1 LLTLFALHFVR
12 TWAKV
17 RPSIA
22 KLYVDTM
29 TRLDLKS
36 LRIVLTLGICAPL
49 VLAGCETVS
58 GTIFPDSPSSPT
70 ASATPPSIV
79 AAPQAGTSQFLPV
92 MISPGAPSGSPASGA
107 IEAARNELVRLQG
120 SMSNRNIALGAAR
133 QAWTQD
139 VAAYRTQK
147 NVALRPM
154 GGDTR
159 AALAQGDAVLTR
171 LAGHSQKLSKE
182 LEGFAQGNA
191 GANAVMR
198 RLDAVAADN
207 EADRDQLNRLRNDA
221 AQMAGGLDSLVNAL
235 SSEIAQNTAF
245 IAKERASL
253 ASLGLTPGPSPSQRA
268 SAPASAPQGPSAAPI
283 AAATGAPKPASKP
296 AFVTIKFD
304 RPSVTYREA
313 LGAALKQALLR
324 RPDAAFDVVGVTA
337 SAAQEAQDLVKA
349 RAEDVSRTMMELGVA
364 ATKIGIDS
372 ARERNVA
379 SDEVRIFVR

>member
-1 LLTLFALHFVR
+1 MLN
-12 TWAKV
+12 
-17 RPSIA
+17 
-22 KLYVDTM
+22 VDTM
-29 TRLDLKS
+29 TRLDFKS
-36 LRIVLTLGICAPL
+36 LRIVLTLGIVSPL

-58 GTIFPDSPSSPT
+58 GTMFPDSPATPV
-70 ASATPPSIV
+70 AGATPPSIV

-92 MISPGAPSGSPASGA
+92 MISPGAPSGSAASGA

-120 SMSNRNIALGAAR
+120 NMSNRNIALGAAR

-147 NVALRPM
+147 NIALRPM

-171 LAGHSQKLSKE
+171 LSGHSQKLSKE

-198 RLDAVAADN
+198 RLDAVTADN

-221 AQMAGGLDSLVNAL
+221 TQMAGGLDALVNAL

-253 ASLGLTPGPSPSQRA
+253 ASLGMTPGPSPSQRA
-268 SAPASAPQGPSAAPI
+268 SLPATPSGPAAAPVSAPAS
-283 AAATGAPKPASKP
+283 APKPASKP

-372 ARERNVA
+372 TRERGVA